1 MKRDD
6 LDEEEAWDGMIFV
19 LAMLAATVLIIAL
32 SYPARY
38 IADCTDHFGAVDCAK
53 AWAGWEDYPNSAYSI

>member
-6 LDEEEAWDGMIFV
+6 LDEEEAWDGLVFV

-38 IADCTDHFGAVDCAK
+38 IADCKSMSPHIHAWDCAK
-53 AWAGWEDYPNSAYSI
+53 AWAGWED